1 MRKLVIAVDCDDV
14 LVRTTPFFVD
24 AYNRMYSTSVTL
36 DKAHYDDAEIWK
48 TDRTTLEGRF
58 AELMKTEEYKD
69 LRPSDEEVSVL
80 KELSAHHE
88 LHVIT
93 ARREHERELTQYMID
108 AYLPNVFT
116 SLELVGYSGS
126 KGRVCERINAEV
138 LIDDNLRHLEDA
150 IKYGLPQQGAIL
162 FGDYPWNAEP
172 VSSTGFSRCVSW
184 RDVWGQIDELA
195 RQ

>member
-14 LVRTTPFFVD
+14 LVRTTPYFVD
-24 AYNRMYSTSVTL
+24 AYNRIYGTNVTL
-36 DKAHYDDAEIWK
+36 ANAHYDDEVIWRA
-48 TDRTTLEGRF
+48 DRTTLEGRF
-58 AELMKTEEYKD
+58 AELMKTKEYEA
-69 LRPSDEEVSVL
+69 LRPSEAEAEVL
-80 KELSAHHE
+80 MELAVHHE

-93 ARREHERELTQYMID
+93 ARREHERALTQLMVD
-108 AYLPNVFT
+108 TYLPNVFT

-150 IKYGLPQQGAIL
+150 LKYGLPSQGAIL

-172 VSSTGFSRCVSW
+172 VSLAELKRCASW
-184 RDVWGQIDELA
+184 MDVRKEIDELA
-195 RQ
+195 R